1 MVLCL
6 LNCHKPRSAP
16 WAFISREEGVLDLA
30 GDQNRKG
37 NVKVDK
43 RNLVLANS
51 MLDTTL
57 SVAASII
64 MSLLLLSGDIEEN
77 PGPGSQG
84 IYKRII
90 YI

>member
-1 MVLCL
+1 M
-6 LNCHKPRSAP
+6 
-16 WAFISREEGVLDLA
+16 LDLA

-37 NVKVDK
+37 SIKVDK
-43 RNLVLANS
+43 RTLVLANS

-57 SVAASII
+57 SVAASVI

-84 IYKRII
+84 ISKKII
-90 YI
+90 YLISFH